1 VTTTSLRSQDSTA
14 TSAPFRTLRL
24 GARVSLPVRARPL
37 VVGSII
43 CLATVSV
50 VLVQLGVGE
59 YSMTPRA
66 VLSTLSGHGAPN
78 EEFIIYGLRLPRVVT
93 ASLVGIAL
101 GMSGA
106 IFQCLT
112 RNPLGS
118 PDIIGFTQGAG
129 LAALV
134 QIVVFHGGQAEIA
147 ASAVVG
153 GIAVSALVYL
163 LAYRKG
169 VQGYRLILVGIGIT
183 AVLMSLTS
191 YLLLWAQ
198 VTDAQEAFR
207 WLTGSLNARGW
218 EHVRPVAV
226 ALVVLVALSLL
237 MSRPMR
243 MLEMGDDAAHA
254 LGVRV
259 EPSRAWLLFLGTA
272 LCAVAVSS
280 AGPVGFVALSAPQ
293 IAKRLTGG
301 AIVGLLPAGA
311 MGALL
316 LVVSDLAAQRLLAPT
331 SLPVGVATVSVGGI
345 YLAWLLFRENTS
357 GRG

>member
-1 VTTTSLRSQDSTA
+1 VTSTSL
-14 TSAPFRTLRL
+14 SAKTPPAPTMRLRTLRV
-24 GARVSLPVRARPL
+24 GSHVSIRVRPRPL
-37 VVGSII
+37 VVGAII
-43 CLATVSV
+43 WLAAAVLM
-50 VLVQLGVGE
+50 LVQLGVGE
-59 YSMTPRA
+59 YSLSPHA
-66 VLSTLSGHGAPN
+66 VISTLSGQGTPAQ
-78 EEFIIYGLRLPRVVT
+78 EFIIYGLRLPRVVT
-93 ASLVGIAL
+93 AALVGIAL

-134 QIVVFHGGQAEIA
+134 QIVVFHGGQAAIA
-147 ASAVVG
+147 LSAVG
-153 GIAVSALVYL
+153 GGVAVSALVYL

-191 YLLLWAQ
+191 YLLLWAE

-218 EHVRPVAV
+218 EHVRPVAA
-226 ALVVLVALSLL
+226 ALVVLVPLSLL
-237 MSRPMR
+237 MSRSMG
-243 MLEMGDDAAHA
+243 MLAMGDDASHA

-259 EPSRAWLLFLGTA
+259 ERNRAWLLLLGTA

-280 AGPVGFVALSAPQ
+280 AGPIGFVALSAPQ

-301 AIVGLLPAGA
+301 ATVGLVPAGA

>member
-1 VTTTSLRSQDSTA
+1 VA
-14 TSAPFRTLRL
+14 TWRLRTLRL
-24 GARVSLPVRARPL
+24 GSRVSLRVRPRPL
-37 VVGSII
+37 IVGTII
-43 CLATVSV
+43 SLATAGVM
-50 VLVQLGVGE
+50 LVQLGVGE
-59 YSMTPRA
+59 YPLSPQA
-66 VLSTLSGHGAPN
+66 VIATLSGHGTPG

-93 ASLVGIAL
+93 AALVGISL

-153 GIAVSALVYL
+153 GIGVSAVVYL

-218 EHVRPVAV
+218 EHVRPVV
-226 ALVVLVALSLL
+226 IALIVLVPLSLL

-280 AGPVGFVALSAPQ
+280 AGPIGFVALSAPQ

-301 AIVGLLPAGA
+301 ATVGLVPAGA

>member
-1 VTTTSLRSQDSTA
+1 VTTWRL
-14 TSAPFRTLRL
+14 RTLRL
-24 GARVSLPVRARPL
+24 GSRVSLRVRPRPII
-37 VVGSII
+37 VGAII
-43 CLATVSV
+43 SLATAGAM
-50 VLVQLGVGE
+50 LVQLGVGE
-59 YSMTPRA
+59 YPLSPQA
-66 VLSTLSGHGAPN
+66 VISTLSGHGAPG

-93 ASLVGIAL
+93 AALVGIAL

-226 ALVVLVALSLL
+226 ALVVLVPLSLL

-301 AIVGLLPAGA
+301 ATVGLLPAGA

>member
-1 VTTTSLRSQDSTA
+1 MTSTLPRTPNA
-14 TSAPFRTLRL
+14 TMTSWPFRTLRL
-24 GARVSLPVRARPL
+24 GSRVSLRVRARPL
-37 VVGSII
+37 VVGAII
-43 CLATVSV
+43 WLVAAAVM
-50 VLVQLGVGE
+50 LVQLGVGE
-59 YSMTPRA
+59 FSMSPHA
-66 VLSTLSGHGAPN
+66 VIATLSGHGSPSQ
-78 EEFIIYGLRLPRVVT
+78 EFVIYSLRLPRVIT
-93 ASLVGIAL
+93 AALVGIAL

-134 QIVVFHGGQAEIA
+134 QIVVFHGDQAEIA
-147 ASAVVG
+147 MSAMGG
-153 GIAVSALVYL
+153 GIVVSALVYL

-191 YLLLWAQ
+191 YLLLWGQ

-218 EHVRPVAV
+218 EHVRPVLI
-226 ALVVLVALSLL
+226 ALIVLVPLALL
-237 MSRPMR
+237 MARAMR

-259 EPSRAWLLFLGTA
+259 ERSRAWLLLLGTA

-280 AGPVGFVALSAPQ
+280 AGPIGFVALAAPQ

-301 AIVGLLPAGA
+301 STVGLVPAGA

-331 SLPVGVATVSVGGI
+331 SLPAGVATVSVGGL
-345 YLAWLLFRENTS
+345 YLAWLLFRENAS